1 MSLCSIRKQL
11 LFAPNVRSV
20 QDKCTLWT
28 ERRILNVKSA
38 GTYGNYKTL
47 EVKDTGWWG
56 GEWIDLAQDSINL

>member
-1 MSLCSIRKQL
+1 
-11 LFAPNVRSV
+11 VRSV